1 MEVPG
6 MKLALDK
13 VRMTRGPWHISADC
27 TFTEGIHLIS
37 GDVGSG
43 KSTLARVMAGLLPE
57 ATGSVVA
64 EGISSQMISFQFP
77 EYHITGTSVQEECE
91 SWGLDPL
98 PLLSST
104 GLAGKM
110 DSDPL
115 RLSRGELKRLHLA
128 CILAHQY
135 DLLILD
141 EPFSSLDVCEKRRIC
156 GILSGRHQG
165 ITILFTHE
173 QAIFPRVGHIWEIRD
188 RRLYLCGSP
197 PEGLRNWQHAP
208 AFIRALVAKNRV
220 PKNISPEDLETA
232 ACAT

>member
-6 MKLALDK
+6 MKLALDR
-13 VRMTRGPWHISADC
+13 VSITRGSWHISADC

-64 EGISSQMISFQFP
+64 EGIGSQMISFQFP
-77 EYHITGTSVQEECE
+77 EYHITATTVHEECE
-91 SWGLDPL
+91 SWGLDPKTI
-98 PLLSST
+98 LSAI
-104 GLAGKM
+104 GLTDKY
-110 DSDPL
+110 DRDPL

-128 CILAHQY
+128 CILAHRY

-141 EPFSSLDVCEKRRIC
+141 EPFSSLDVCEKQRIC
-156 GILSGRHQG
+156 RILSGREQG

-173 QAIFPRVGHIWEIRD
+173 QAIFPRVGQIWEIRD
-188 RRLYLCGSP
+188 GKLNSCGSP
-197 PEGLRNWQHAP
+197 PDGIRNWQHAP
-208 AFIRALVAKNRV
+208 AVIKRLMAKKKV
-220 PKNISPEDLETA
+220 LKNIFFEDLEEA
-232 ACAT
+232 ACGT